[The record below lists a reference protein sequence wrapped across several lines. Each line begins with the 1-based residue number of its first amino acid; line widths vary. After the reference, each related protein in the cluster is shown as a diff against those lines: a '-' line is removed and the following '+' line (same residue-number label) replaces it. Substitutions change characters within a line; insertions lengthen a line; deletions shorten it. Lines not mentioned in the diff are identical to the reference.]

1 MDDLPLSDAAD
12 PDSQPI
18 SSASI
23 SPLPDSELQA
33 YIEKYPFA
41 AEPTYFTRPNRY
53 YGPASTWRSWTAN
66 DRAVAE
72 DALNNSR
79 ASDLGA
85 HLYNAFAL
93 KEKANSARAGR
104 PGVRSHSRSR
114 PRSTGDD
121 HSEVPFA
128 PPDVWTAWPLRA
140 RDVSRENASDGF
152 KRTHLTVHNNDRPS
166 AALEETLVA
175 TILRTAKEKWSDRL
189 WEPEKPRVDRAKRD
203 WKAEIDL
210 TKQQL
215 RESGL
220 LDDEGEDVKLSRH
233 EIEGRDTEG
242 VDDVSVVDDSSL
254 ASSPEA
260 NIPTDVPT
268 FSSQAFAAAAASSS
282 SEDESEASVTDDDRP
297 VFSADDEEA
306 RRVLLPS
313 TRHLLSKVDDLLVG
327 LHKARVAYAV
337 RDHGSQPRSR
347 SATSGAAT
355 TDDERFTRFGSRA
368 ASRKRGRKRKRSH
381 SSREDDSGCETT
393 KSRSRTRSAFRQFGT
408 KGKGYGLRDWS
419 DVLGMAALTGWK
431 TETIA
436 RASERCAK
444 LFGQNMVFRTF
455 YEGDDGAHNQAHQ
468 EPYFEE
474 EIAYVPSEVH
484 DKLSTM
490 AHNIQSPNKDL
501 PDIRQDVEYIRAPP
515 PCDRC
520 RRQGLR
526 CAPSNSL
533 EDFDSTTPV
542 TCAACESVCE
552 PQSPCSGI
560 NIKPRPIND
569 PLPIAASSR
578 TCPYPSC
585 PRYISGEPF
594 AKRYRLER
602 HLKTAHAHERSP
614 PAPSDIASPRALS
627 LRPKTD
633 RERTLSCPIEDCPQR
648 NYVYARSTRL
658 YDHIRHAHP
667 EFDLDEYKKVA
678 AKGKRGKYDRSRS
691 RPRIRKDDQ
700 EHIDEDAGTDDGH
713 SEVAQQRND
722 SDDEPDSADEGYE
735 D

>member
-12 PDSQPI
+12 PGSQPI

-72 DALNNSR
+72 DVLNNSR
-79 ASDLGA
+79 ISDLGA

-93 KEKANSARAGR
+93 KEKADSTSAGR
-104 PGVRSHSRSR
+104 PGVRSRSRSR

-140 RDVSRENASDGF
+140 RDVPRENANDRF
-152 KRTHLTVHNNDRPS
+152 KRTDLTVPNNDRPS
-166 AALEETLVA
+166 APLEETLVA
-175 TILRTAKEKWSDRL
+175 TILRTAKERWSERL
-189 WEPEKPRVDRAKRD
+189 WEPERPRFDRAKRD

-220 LDDEGEDVKLSRH
+220 LDDEDIQPSRH
-233 EIEGRDTEG
+233 EIEDHNMEG
-242 VDDVSVVDDSSL
+242 VDDLSGIDDSNF
-254 ASSPEA
+254 APSPEA
-260 NIPTDVPT
+260 NLPIDVPT
-268 FSSQAFAAAAASSS
+268 FSSQAFAAAAAASSS
-282 SEDESEASVTDDDRP
+282 SEDESEAPVTDDDRP
-297 VFSADDEEA
+297 IFSADDEET
-306 RRVLLPS
+306 RRILLPS

-337 RDHGSQPRSR
+337 RDHGSRSR
-347 SATSGAAT
+347 SKSAMSGAAT
-355 TDDERFTRFGSRA
+355 TDDEHVTRSGSRA
-368 ASRKRGRKRKRSH
+368 ASRKRGRKRKRSR
-381 SSREDDSGCETT
+381 SFREDDSDCENT

-444 LFGQNMVFRTF
+444 LFGQNMMFRTF
-455 YEGDDGAHNQAHQ
+455 YEGDDGAHGQAQ
-468 EPYFEE
+468 EEPYFEE
-474 EIAYVPSEVH
+474 EFAYVPLEVH
-484 DKLSTM
+484 DQSSTM
-490 AHNIQSPNKDL
+490 AHNIQSPSKDL
-501 PDIRQDVEYIRAPP
+501 PDIRQDVEYIRASS

-526 CAPSNSL
+526 CAPPNPL
-533 EDFDSTTPV
+533 ENFDSTTSV
-542 TCAACESVCE
+542 TCAACVSVRE
-552 PQSPCSGI
+552 LQSPCSGI
-560 NIKPRPIND
+560 LVKVRPVND
-569 PLPIAASSR
+569 LLSIAASSR

-602 HLKTAHAHERSP
+602 HLKTVHGHQHSP
-614 PAPSDIASPRALS
+614 PASPDIASPRPLS
-627 LRPKTD
+627 LRPKID
-633 RERTLSCPIEDCPQR
+633 REGTLSCPIGDCPQR
-648 NYVYARSTRL
+648 NYAYARSTRL

-691 RPRIRKDDQ
+691 RLSSGERDQ
-700 EHIDEDAGTDDGH
+700 EHIDEDANTDNQH
-713 SEVAQQRND
+713 REVAQQR
-722 SDDEPDSADEGYE
+722 DDFEDEADSADEGYE